1 MPDIIRS
8 YRTFISSPGDVL
20 AERQLAEEVVLDINR
35 ISKDTLN
42 AEVNVRKWEHMSP
55 ITSEEKI
62 QENIIREVE
71 KSHFFVLILY
81 KRYGSVEDGYTKSNT
96 ERELDAIIRRYA
108 NNKQLKILAY
118 FRNLPENADPGDQ
131 ESAVREFR
139 KRLSDVGIH
148 YRSYNSPEEF
158 KNMFTHDMYN
168 VLLRMCLSPFK
179 QLALK
184 RFWRLGEPN
193 RPTTPNVAI
202 FHPSASPG
210 EAFSNE
216 NQQTD
221 WHNRLYPL
229 MYFEHYKAIHKIKK
243 MLSMIG
249 VESYQTFFHTDIP
262 GDHRFTNRIWICF
275 PRSMLAQ
282 ESLRAYGN
290 VPKFRFDFKDGRTR
304 NFYWKAQNG
313 DEFPIKSPLQD
324 YLVEQR
330 KSEDSGKQW
339 EGQLGKII
347 CRDYA
352 ILARFQNVDTTVSD
366 EGNLYEYYIA
376 GIRGLGTWGAS
387 WYLDR
392 KSKNLLNYP
401 ETGNIQILLEVTYMD
416 GRIADVEDVSGKLSN
431 YFKERSRITFIR
443 NQIENRRKSI

>member
-8 YRTFISSPGDVL
+8 YRTFISSPRDVS

-35 ISKDTLN
+35 NSKDTLN
-42 AEVNVRKWEHMSP
+42 AEIDIRKWEHMPP
-55 ITSEEKI
+55 ITTEEKI
-62 QENIIREVE
+62 QENINRDVE

-81 KRYGSVEDGYTKSNT
+81 KRYGHVEEGHTKSNT
-96 ERELDAIIRRYA
+96 ERELDTILRRYE
-108 NNKQLKILAY
+108 NNKKLKILAY
-118 FRNLPENADPGDQ
+118 FRNLPENTDPGEQ

-139 KRLSDVGIH
+139 ERLNAIGIH
-148 YRSYNSPEEF
+148 HRSYNSPEEF

-168 VLLRMCLSPFK
+168 VLIRMCLSPFK
-179 QLALK
+179 QSALK
-184 RFWRLGEPN
+184 HFWRFGEPN

-202 FHPSASPG
+202 FHPSASPV
-210 EAFSNE
+210 E
-216 NQQTD
+216 NQQT
-221 WHNRLYPL
+221 LYPL

-249 VESYQTFFHTDIP
+249 VESYKTFFHTDIP
-262 GDHRFTNRIWICF
+262 GDHRFMNRIWICF

-282 ESLRAYGN
+282 DSLRAYGD
-290 VPKFRFDFKDGRTR
+290 VPRFRFDFKDGRTR

-313 DEFPIKSPLQD
+313 DEFLIKSPLQG
-324 YLVEQR
+324 YLVKQR
-330 KSEDSGKQW
+330 KLEDLKKHW

-352 ILARFQNVDTTVSD
+352 VLTRFQNIDTTVSD
-366 EGNLYEYYIA
+366 EDNLYEYYIA

-392 KSKNLLNYP
+392 KSKSLLNYP
-401 ETGNIQILLEVTYMD
+401 ETGNIQILLEVTYRD
-416 GRIADVEDVSGKLSN
+416 GRIADVEDVSDKPPG
-431 YFKERSRITFIR
+431 YFEERSRMTFIR
-443 NQIENRRKSI
+443 NQIENQRKSI